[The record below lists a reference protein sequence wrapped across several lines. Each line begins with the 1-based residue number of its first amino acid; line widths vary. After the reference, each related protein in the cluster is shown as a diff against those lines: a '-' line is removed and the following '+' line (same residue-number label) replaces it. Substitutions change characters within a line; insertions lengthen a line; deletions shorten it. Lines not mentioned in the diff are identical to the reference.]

1 MKKVCM
7 PLECRT
13 APLALRKRLA
23 LALGLALGFLAV
35 PNLLSP
41 SHADTA
47 AAAQDGSDANSILA
61 QTAEKLA
68 LEILKTKAMKSAVAK
83 ALHDFETSDMA
94 DKPDGLRYVKSA
106 TDEAATDAAVFAAVG
121 NLPNPTFVWI
131 AASPRKWNGYTFPG
145 TRWFA
150 DNTDT
155 LYRMT
160 RVSEKSTYEIRIKV
174 GPKLPAQLS
183 FLVYNWLMHEGG
195 GGEKTDLPLSAF
207 EVTDATPRNP
217 DGSITVL
224 AGPDPANGRPNYLQ
238 LKPGAKQIFVREIR
252 GDGSL
257 PAARL
262 SIIRTSGEAPKKKSL
277 EELGEEAAIYLATG
291 VVSTN
296 NVTQLFGE
304 LKENQLGPVRV
315 RWAEDESS
323 SEKKMV
329 TDEVLRPD
337 QAVGFISSGLF
348 NLKEDEA
355 LVMTLK
361 TMGTKYVSVNT
372 YRPFLVSPEN
382 VYGSSALNNYQSKPN
397 PDGSI
402 TLVLA
407 RKDPGVY
414 NWLDVAGL
422 PYGFIA
428 VRWQGLTRP
437 VAGTTANGIEEVKVV
452 KLKELKSALPATTAW
467 VTPKERTEQRETRA
481 KQYMLRC
488 LGTPCEA
495 GGALDKPY

>member
-1 MKKVCM
+1 M
-7 PLECRT
+7 T
-13 APLALRKRLA
+13 ASLTRKTVVKGGEGRPRKWL
-23 LALGLALGFLAV
+23 LILSLSVSFLCVPTYIAV
-35 PNLLSP
+35 SR
-41 SHADTA
+41 AETA
-47 AAAQDGSDANSILA
+47 AVGQDGSDANSPLA

-68 LEILKTKAMKSAVAK
+68 LQILQTAAMKEAIAK
-83 ALHDFETSDMA
+83 ALRDFETSDMA
-94 DKPDGLRYVKSA
+94 DKPDGLRFVKSA
-106 TDEAATDAAVFAAVG
+106 ADEAATDAAFFAAVG
-121 NLPNPTFVWI
+121 NLPDPTFVWI
-131 AASPRKWNGYTFPG
+131 AAAPRKWNGYTFPG

-155 LYRMT
+155 LYRMM
-160 RVSEKSTYEIRIKV
+160 RVSDTSTYEIKV
-174 GPKLPAQLS
+174 NVGTKLPAQLS

-195 GGEKTDLPLSAF
+195 GGVKTDLPLSAI
-207 EVTDATPRNP
+207 EITDVTPRNP
-217 DGSITVL
+217 DGSITLL
-224 AGPDPANGRPNYLQ
+224 AGPEPANGRVNYLQ

-257 PAARL
+257 PPARL
-262 SIIRTSGEAPKKKSL
+262 SVTRTSGEAPKKKSL
-277 EELGEEAAIYLATG
+277 EELGEEAAVYLAAG

-296 NVTQLFGE
+296 NVTELFGE

-397 PDGSI
+397 PDGTI

-414 NWLDVAGL
+414 NWLDVGGI

-437 VAGTTANGIEEVKVV
+437 VAGTSANGIEQVKVV
-452 KLKELKSALPATTAW
+452 KLQDLKSALPASTAW

-495 GGALDKPY
+495 GGPLDKPY